1 MKKLKE
7 AIALLI
13 LLALFS
19 PIAVA
24 EDASKIST
32 DAKSDTSPS
41 KDWEFSL
48 APMYLWAVSI
58 DGDQTVK
65 GNKVDLDVSFSDIW
79 SNLNGALT
87 FHFEGVHKQRWGFLT
102 DLNYIV
108 LNPEESTPAGD
119 IEIDFTEILFELA
132 GFYRIT
138 RGAHAIDGLGGLR
151 YSSMDVDLDL
161 PGPLPD
167 VDQRKDWVDPYIGL
181 RWQWKFAEKWGTNL
195 RGDIGGFGI
204 GSDFTWNLV
213 GMVDFKPW
221 EHVSLF
227 GGYRALYQDYSTGS
241 GDKKFAFDATMQG
254 PILGLNIT
262 W

>member
-7 AIALLI
+7 AIALLV

-19 PIAVA
+19 PVAIA
-24 EDASKIST
+24 EDASKINT
-32 DAKSDTSPS
+32 DAKSDISAS

-79 SNLNGALT
+79 DNLNGALT

-138 RGAHAIDGLGGLR
+138 RGAHAFDGLGGLR

>member
-1 MKKLKE
+1 VNKLKK
-7 AIALLI
+7 AIALLV
-13 LLALFS
+13 LLALLS
-19 PIAVA
+19 PLAIA
-24 EDASKIST
+24 EEASKIST
-32 DAKSDTSPS
+32 DAKSDTSTS

-65 GNKVDLDVSFSDIW
+65 GTKVDLDVPFSDIFD
-79 SNLNGALT
+79 SLNGALT
-87 FHFEGVHKQRWGFLT
+87 FHFEGLYKQRWGFFS

-108 LNPEESTPAGD
+108 LGMDDGATD
-119 IEIDFTEILFELA
+119 IDFTEIMFELA
-132 GFYRIT
+132 GFYRFT
-138 RGAHAIDGLGGLR
+138 RGPHAIDGLGGLR
-151 YSSMDVDLDL
+151 YSSMDVELDS
-161 PGPLPD
+161 PGPD
-167 VDQRKDWVDPYIGL
+167 VDQGKDWVDPYIGL
-181 RWQWKFAEKWGTNL
+181 GWQWKMAEKWGTRL

-204 GSDFTWNLV
+204 GSDLTWNLV
-213 GMVDFKPW
+213 GLVDFKPW
-221 EHVSLF
+221 KHVSLF